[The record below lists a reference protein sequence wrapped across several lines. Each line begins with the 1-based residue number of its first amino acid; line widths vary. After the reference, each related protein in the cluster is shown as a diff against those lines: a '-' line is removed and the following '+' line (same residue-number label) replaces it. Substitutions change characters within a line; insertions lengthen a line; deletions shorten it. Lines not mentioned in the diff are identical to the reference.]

1 MITRPKSIAFPTA
14 PVLETARLRLRMPR
28 YEDFAHRL
36 TFYAS
41 DRSVWEGGPYD
52 RDTAWRIF
60 ASEVGQWPLMGFGPF
75 SVDDRVTGTYLGE
88 VGIYQPVQFPEP
100 ELGWF
105 VTDQAEGCGIA
116 SEGARAVM
124 AWARA
129 SFGWDHIDN
138 YIDPGNMRSIALGLR
153 LGGVRVDA
161 PGADPGDVVIR
172 HDLRGLA

>member
-1 MITRPKSIAFPTA
+1 
-14 PVLETARLRLRMPR
+14 
-28 YEDFAHRL
+28 
-36 TFYAS
+36 
-41 DRSVWEGGPYD
+41 
-52 RDTAWRIF
+52 
-60 ASEVGQWPLMGFGPF
+60 
-75 SVDDRVTGTYLGE
+75 
-88 VGIYQPVQFPEP
+88 
-100 ELGWF
+100 
-105 VTDQAEGCGIA
+105 
-116 SEGARAVM
+116 M